1 MSANRALI
9 VVDVQNDFC
18 EGRYGAAVTTRDW
31 HVDPGGFVVETGGQR
46 RGCPGQPA
54 RLYRRGDAKLVMP
67 PLMRPGTWH

>member
-18 EGRYGAAVTTRDW
+18 EGRDGRYGAAVTTRDW
-31 HVDPGGFVVETGGQR
+31 YVDPGGFVVETG
-46 RGCPGQPA
+46 QPA
-54 RLYRRGDAKLVMP
+54 RLYRRGDTKLVMP